1 MIEEEEM
8 GGSCVGD
15 RRYLDVDVRVYV
27 CVVLCC
33 LRVHVR
39 EKSPKAQGDN
49 DQELGS
55 PATSS
60 VIVESDWQ
68 MTIKL

>member
-1 MIEEEEM
+1 M
-8 GGSCVGD
+8 GGNVVVVLVIDDSRC
-15 RRYLDVDVRVYV
+15 RCRCVYV